1 MYNVVLIEKQVGYG
15 MNKAEVM
22 NLFDSLS
29 CNEAYP
35 IEIEAEEHE
44 SSAMGLITTQ
54 AAEKLNFDY
63 SGLSHFIAD
72 ILDDMDLEND
82 SFSYDFKGLSIF
94 LSRGDVNE

>member
-1 MYNVVLIEKQVGYG
+1 MYDVVLIEKQVGYG

-44 SSAMGLITTQ
+44 SSAMGLIVS
-54 AAEKLNFDY
+54 AK
-63 SGLSHFIAD
+63 
-72 ILDDMDLEND
+72 
-82 SFSYDFKGLSIF
+82 
-94 LSRGDVNE
+94 